1 MVGKNFDV
9 DSGTEI
15 NLRDIDSDRRFAIK
29 RRMDN
34 NRIFFHHSNGVY
46 NSKMGEAAKAI
57 LNVFGFTGLFFAFIS
72 NLKVAPY
79 LSLAIGIISTLWA
92 MFRMLK
98 MMEDWLIR
106 RAERKQAERDYKR
119 DRRNSA

>member
-1 MVGKNFDV
+1 MVGKDFNG
-9 DSGTEI
+9 DSGTEV
-15 NLRDIDSDRRFAIK
+15 NLRDLDFNRSFISERRVGFNGIYLL
-29 RRMDN
+29 
-34 NRIFFHHSNGVY
+34 NRFRVHNT
-46 NSKMGEAAKAI
+46 KMGEAAKTI
-57 LNVFGFTGLFFAFIS
+57 MNIFGFTGIFFAFIS

-106 RAERKQAERDYKR
+106 RAERKEAERNYKR
-119 DRRNSA
+119 DKTS